1 MGGDRVAISG
11 IPGIP
16 SSTMDV
22 AMPATSFKV
31 RITWLFYFL
40 FLYVLKF
47 VQFGNLLLVLI
58 ARVFDLINIII
69 TCY

>member
-11 IPGIP
+11 IPGIS

-31 RITWLFYFL
+31 RITSLF
-40 FLYVLKF
+40 VCVKNMC
-47 VQFGNLLLVLI
+47 NLGI
-58 ARVFDLINIII
+58 FSWFNS
-69 TCY
+69 